1 MQTKLDL
8 LAANGQEPPPPNN
21 LVVLR
26 VIVIIL
32 SLGPPAAFW
41 IMSVVKDDLGIGGVV
56 RALVPFSS
64 LLLICHVFVTIEVTP
79 HLSKWELGHVF
90 GWWLIFTGGPIVY
103 TYVYKGEVSP
113 FFVIFSLFF
122 SAPFCMLMDRV
133 RMAVRVY
140 QLRVQTAGEFVD
152 WMFVET
158 MTLAGPVLYVTMET
172 SAALLSCKPLSNG
185 DGPRVGQFA
194 IFSEFFGMNPL
205 RTQKILFTYDVL
217 RTSPDQHNHQT
228 CLTNPSPPL
237 HPLQQPPPHTTHP
250 AL

>member
-1 MQTKLDL
+1 M
-8 LAANGQEPPPPNN
+8 
-21 LVVLR
+21 VLR

-41 IMSVVKDDLGIGGVV
+41 IMSVVKDDLGIGGVI

-90 GWWLIFTGGPIVY
+90 GWWLIFAGGPIVY
-103 TYVYKGEVSP
+103 NCVYKGEVSP
-113 FFVIFSLFF
+113 FFVIISLFF

-185 DGPRVGQFA
+185 DGPRVGQLA
-194 IFSEFFGMNPL
+194 AFSEFFGMNPL
-205 RTQKILFTYDVL
+205 RTQKI
-217 RTSPDQHNHQT
+217 
-228 CLTNPSPPL
+228 
-237 HPLQQPPPHTTHP
+237 
-250 AL
+250 